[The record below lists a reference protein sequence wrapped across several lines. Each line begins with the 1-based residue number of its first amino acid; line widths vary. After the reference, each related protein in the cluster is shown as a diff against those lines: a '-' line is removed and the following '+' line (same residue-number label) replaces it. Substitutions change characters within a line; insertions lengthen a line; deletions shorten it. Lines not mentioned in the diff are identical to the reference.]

1 MIVVADTSPIN
12 YLILIGSVDV
22 LPSLYGEILSPP
34 AVIRELSADASPP
47 AVRAF
52 IADPPQWF
60 SSRDS
65 VAPLDPSGALDDGEQ
80 EAIHLAREIG
90 ADLLLMDDAA
100 GRSAASVFG
109 LRVVG
114 VVGVLVAGGR
124 RNLLDFEAAFSALE
138 GTSFFVSDRVKRE
151 AFRLWRH
158 GNDRKS

>member
-12 YLILIGSVDV
+12 YLILIGSVEV
-22 LPSLYGEILSPP
+22 LPRLYGEILSPS
-34 AVIRELSADASPP
+34 AVVRELRAAASPP
-47 AVRAF
+47 ALRAF

-60 SSRDS
+60 HLRQSA
-65 VAPLDPSGALDDGEQ
+65 APLDPSGALDDGER

-90 ADLLLMDDAA
+90 ADLLLMDDAQ
-100 GRSAASVFG
+100 GRAAASELG

-124 RNLLDFEAAFSALE
+124 RNLLDFEAAFAALE
-138 GTSFFVSDRVKRE
+138 ETSCYLSDSVKRE

-158 GNDRKS
+158 GGDPKS